1 MTHDI
6 ENTVQEAGAQDAGPE
21 AAGPEAVGSELAG
34 PQVRELTRQTE
45 RYATPPV
52 DIYDKEDALTVLAD
66 LPGVPPEGLSIGV
79 DNGILT
85 IEGKAEGFDPGGLL
99 SQEYYLTSFYR
110 QFRIAETIDVENINA
125 SLRNGVLHL
134 TLPKMEQAKP
144 RQIPVESV

>member
-6 ENTVQEAGAQDAGPE
+6 ENTVQEAGAEVAGPE
-21 AAGPEAVGSELAG
+21 VAGPEVAG
-34 PQVRELTRQTE
+34 PQVRELTRQAE
-45 RYATPPV
+45 RYAIPPV
-52 DIYDKEDALTVLAD
+52 DIYEKEDALTVLAD
-66 LPGVPPEGLSIGV
+66 LPGVPPEGLTIGV

-85 IEGKAEGFDPGGLL
+85 IEGKAEGVDPGGLL
-99 SQEYYLTSFYR
+99 TQEYYLTSFYR

-144 RQIPVESV
+144 RQIPVESVST